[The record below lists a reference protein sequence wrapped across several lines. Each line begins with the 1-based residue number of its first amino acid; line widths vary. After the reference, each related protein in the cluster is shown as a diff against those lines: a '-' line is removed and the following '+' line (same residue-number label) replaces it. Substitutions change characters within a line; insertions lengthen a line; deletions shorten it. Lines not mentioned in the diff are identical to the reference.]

1 MFSPLAR
8 GKAGWDGGLDFE
20 DGLDQTVR
28 QKLLFSF
35 RISFCFEM
43 IILKLINNSLRKY
56 KGN

>member
-28 QKLLFSF
+28 QNCSFPFGFLLSV
-35 RISFCFEM
+35 
-43 IILKLINNSLRKY
+43 LK
-56 KGN
+56 